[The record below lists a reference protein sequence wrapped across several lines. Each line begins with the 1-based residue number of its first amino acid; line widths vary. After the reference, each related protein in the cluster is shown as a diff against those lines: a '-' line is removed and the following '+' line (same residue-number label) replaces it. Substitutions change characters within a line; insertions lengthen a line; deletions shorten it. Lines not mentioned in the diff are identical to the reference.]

1 MICGYRATGRIRV
14 GLIMFNASACVIVCL
29 VRCQCRGCGAW
40 GLGIRDIYY
49 IYRIQG
55 ISGFR
60 AKGL

>member
-1 MICGYRATGRIRV
+1 MQASKRLEV
-14 GLIMFNASACVIVCL
+14 GWGL
-29 VRCQCRGCGAW
+29 GCGAW